1 MATLTCA
8 ALWLIT
14 PLLAL
19 VAVIYWLTETQDQRI
34 RRWRA
39 SGMSQRAIAEA
50 LGITTY
56 RVRRALA

>member
-8 ALWLIT
+8 AFWLLT

-19 VAVIYWLTETQDQRI
+19 VAVVYWLTETEQQRI

-39 SGMSQRAIAEA
+39 AGMTQRAIAQA
-50 LGITTY
+50 LGCSTY
-56 RVRRALA
+56 RVRKALA

>member
-8 ALWLIT
+8 AFWLLT

-19 VAVIYWLTETQDQRI
+19 VAVIYWLTETEQQRI

-39 SGMSQRAIAEA
+39 AGMTQRAIAET
-50 LGITTY
+50 LGCSTY
-56 RVRRALA
+56 RVRKALA